1 MILFDSA
8 QQCCGCTACMAVCPT
23 GAISMETDAEG
34 FYYPKIN
41 SQKCVNCGK
50 CRSVCSFQNGYNK
63 NTVLDAYA
71 IKHKD
76 EKIRLSSRSGAAFIL
91 ISDAVLEQGGAVYG
105 AAFDDDFSVSHRRAD
120 TKTPL
125 PHPLLHPNRLLLDY
139 LMPTPTPPR
148 QSVRHSYDI
157 FAKSHQNA

>member
-105 AAFDDDFSVSHRRAD
+105 AAFEDDFSVRHRRAD
-120 TKTPL
+120 TKI
-125 PHPLLHPNRLLLDY
+125 RF
-139 LMPTPTPPR
+139 PR
-148 QSVRHSYDI
+148 
-157 FAKSHQNA
+157 